1 MEMKYSERGYLKDKY
16 RIFYLTDCP
25 QQEVPFHYHDFMK
38 IFVLINGNAGYSIE
52 GKEYEL
58 HPYDVVLVNAGEIHR
73 PVIYDREYYE
83 RVIFYL
89 SRDFFEQYRSY
100 ELDECF
106 GQSRNHHSHVIRY
119 RPEKMSFLPEKIM
132 GLTDRNCRNMY
143 AEKLLQEIRVL
154 EFLILLNHSI
164 AQEESHFIE
173 PSCHSRLIL
182 EILEYINRNT
192 AGELTVDRIADAV
205 HLNRSYIMH
214 KFKEETGYTIMEYV
228 TEKRLF
234 MANRYI
240 AEGMPMTEVCY
251 RSGFQNYSSFYRSY
265 VDKYGY
271 SPRKYH
277 DKNRGRGVELVE

>member
-1 MEMKYSERGYLKDKY
+1 MDANYTERGYLKDKY

-25 QQEVPFHYHDFMK
+25 EQEVPFHYHDFMK
-38 IFVLINGNAGYSIE
+38 IFVLVNGNVGYSIE
-52 GKEYEL
+52 GKQYEL
-58 HPYDVVLVNAGEIHR
+58 HPYDVVLINAGEIHR
-73 PVIYDREYYE
+73 PIIYGKEYYE

-89 SRDFFEQYRSY
+89 SRDFFEQYRRY

-106 GQSRNHHSHVIRY
+106 RQSGHHHSHVIRY
-119 RPEKMSFLPEKIM
+119 RPEKMSFLPDKVR
-132 GLTDRNCRNMY
+132 GLTDPNCRNMY
-143 AEKLLQEIRVL
+143 AGELLQESRLI

-164 AQEESHFIE
+164 VREESRFME
-173 PSCHSRLIL
+173 PSGRSRLIL

-192 AGELTVDRIADAV
+192 ASELTVDRIADAI

-251 RSGFQNYSSFYRSY
+251 RSGFQNYSSFYRAY
-265 VDKYGY
+265 VDKYGC

-277 DKNRGRGVELVE
+277 DKSRGRGVELVE